1 MSSRQIRV
9 GDPVVDHFP
18 VFDLDGYTKKS
29 GETTFTSVLWKD
41 GIESAVSVSI
51 SEISSSGEYK
61 VSFTPDTIGV
71 WSVQVFVNYNKD
83 WWGAEYVA
91 SAENLADIYAM
102 VRRLLGL
109 SHENIFIDETQYDAD
124 GQLVTAR
131 VRLFD
136 SKTNCDAATDGGS
149 ETTGL
154 IATYSLQTN
163 WEAINEFQIFKQT
176 LEP

>member
-1 MSSRQIRV
+1 MGSRQIRV

-41 GIESAVSVSI
+41 GVESVVSVSI
-51 SEISSSGEYK
+51 SEIASSGEYK
-61 VSFTPDTIGV
+61 VSFTPDTVGV
-71 WSVQVFVNYNKD
+71 WSIQVFVNYNKD
-83 WWGAEYVA
+83 WWG
-91 SAENLADIYAM
+91 ADIYAM

-136 SKTNCDAATDGGS
+136 SKTNCDAATDGGT